1 MTLCEI
7 VVKRTVANQGA
18 INKSGMLS
26 ICLLIPGKAKAT
38 TLTTI
43 KTRSF
48 EYSLLAA
55 PGVYLSH
62 QRMVLWGIPASGHR
76 QIYQAQKSASED
88 QISDTKRHIR
98 RLRRG
103 RSMSLSDLSQDLL
116 QSSANWRRMSETFR
130 GPGVGEILMRRHIR
144 SSAWSPMPTQQL
156 PLHFGAATGNPG
168 LAGIKNSGLSHLWL
182 TWLKKCKKVAQPGN
196 RRQGCY
202 RMDQRTGSGRVG
214 SPVGKSAGSITERAS
229 QSAEKEV
236 ISKLYKKR
244 HRQRPRNKIS
254 ILWWTTLG
262 KRNAVRVAIKQP
274 VQRAVFDVETSDGV
288 PECRSPCVCH
298 NESLAVPKPSADPH
312 ESRGL
317 GGD

>member
-1 MTLCEI
+1 MYQIRYKETYSQIAARPVHVFVRFIPRFGTVLCKLEKDVRDI
-7 VVKRTVANQGA
+7 QGSWCWGNPHATTYQIQRLVANA
-18 INKSGMLS
+18 N
-26 ICLLIPGKAKAT
+26 T
-38 TLTTI
+38 
-43 KTRSF
+43 
-48 EYSLLAA
+48 AA
-55 PGVYLSH
+55 F
-62 QRMVLWGIPASGHR
+62 
-76 QIYQAQKSASED
+76 ASELIYLG
-88 QISDTKRHIR
+88 Q
-98 RLRRG
+98 
-103 RSMSLSDLSQDLL
+103 
-116 QSSANWRRMSETFR
+116 
-130 GPGVGEILMRRHIR
+130 
-144 SSAWSPMPTQQL
+144 
-156 PLHFGAATGNPG
+156 PLHFGAATGDPG

-244 HRQRPRNKIS
+244 PRQRPRNRIS